1 MKTKITSALLILAIL
16 FSFAACAKPAADT
29 TTLAATAVQT
39 TVRETET
46 TAPETITEPVTE
58 NNTDSRT
65 GAPTTAATAKTTT
78 QAATTSNVKT
88 FTAAQ
93 LAEFNGKD
101 GKDSYVAYNGV
112 VYNVTDNK
120 IWKNGEHR
128 GLLAGT
134 DITDDI
140 KNCKYH
146 VAIDFFQKVW
156 ERKNYP
162 QVGTFIG

>member
-39 TVRETET
+39 TVRETVT
-46 TAPETITEPVTE
+46 TAPETTTEPVTE

-65 GAPTTAATAKTTT
+65 GAPTTAA
-78 QAATTSNVKT
+78 ATTATTAKT

-101 GKDSYVAYNGV
+101 GKNAYIAYDGV
-112 VYNVTDNK
+112 VYDVTSKLDRT
-120 IWKNGEHR
+120 WKNGVHH
-128 GLLAGT
+128 GLLVGT
-134 DITDDI
+134 DLTLQVN
-140 KNCKYH
+140 NCKEHAKNFITAQFSTYP
-146 VAIDFFQKVW
+146 KVG
-156 ERKNYP
+156 NY
-162 QVGTFIG
+162 IG

>member
-1 MKTKITSALLILAIL
+1 MKTKITAALLTAAIVL
-16 FSFAACAKPAADT
+16 SFTACAKPAADT

-65 GAPTTAATAKTTT
+65 GAPTTAA
-78 QAATTSNVKT
+78 ATTATTAKT

-101 GKDSYVAYNGV
+101 GKNAYIAYDGV
-112 VYNVTDNK
+112 VYDVTSKLDRT
-120 IWKNGEHR
+120 WKNGEHH

-134 DITDDI
+134 DLTKQVKACNRHLITFMEAQFGT
-140 KNCKYH
+140 YP
-146 VAIDFFQKVW
+146 VAG
-156 ERKNYP
+156 NYS
-162 QVGTFIG
+162 G

>member
-1 MKTKITSALLILAIL
+1 MKTKITAALLTAAIVL
-16 FSFAACAKPAADT
+16 SFTACAKPAADT
-29 TTLAATAVQT
+29 TTSATTTVQT
-39 TVRETET
+39 TVRETVT
-46 TAPETITEPVTE
+46 TAPETTTEPVTE

-65 GAPTTAATAKTTT
+65 GAPTTAA
-78 QAATTSNVKT
+78 ATTATTAKT

-101 GKDSYVAYNGV
+101 GKASYVAYNGV

>member
-93 LAEFNGKD
+93 LAEFNGKN
-101 GKDSYVAYNGV
+101 GKNAYIAYDGV
-112 VYNVTDNK
+112 VYDVTSKLDRT
-120 IWKNGEHR
+120 WKNGVHH
-128 GLLAGT
+128 GLLVGT
-134 DITDDI
+134 DLTLQVN
-140 KNCKYH
+140 NCKEHAKNFITAQFSTYP
-146 VAIDFFQKVW
+146 KVG
-156 ERKNYP
+156 NY
-162 QVGTFIG
+162 IG

>member
-1 MKTKITSALLILAIL
+1 MKTRITVVFLAALFL
-16 FSFAACAKPAADT
+16 FSFAACGKTETGTST
-29 TTLAATAVQT
+29 TAPTTVQT
-39 TVRETET
+39 TVQETLT
-46 TAPETITEPVTE
+46 TAAQTTTEPVTE
-58 NNTDSRT
+58 NDTDSRT
-65 GAPTTAATAKTTT
+65 GAPTTAA
-78 QAATTSNVKT
+78 ATTVPAVKT
-88 FTAAQ
+88 FTAVQ
-93 LAEFNGKD
+93 LAEFNGKN

-120 IWKNGEHR
+120 IWKNGEHK

-146 VAIDFFQKVW
+146 AAIDFFQKVW

>member
-1 MKTKITSALLILAIL
+1 MKTRITAVLLATFIL
-16 FSFAACAKPAADT
+16 FSFAACGNSAEDT
-29 TTLAATAVQT
+29 STSANTTIQTTLQETGTTAAET
-39 TVRETET
+39 TTET
-46 TAPETITEPVTE
+46 TSAS
-58 NNTDSRT
+58 NTDSRT
-65 GAPTTAATAKTTT
+65 GADTTASTAKATTT
-78 QAATTSNVKT
+78 APAAKT

-101 GKDSYVAYNGV
+101 GKNSYVAYNGV
-112 VYNVTDNK
+112 VYNVTDSK
-120 IWKNGEHR
+120 VWGNGEHK

-146 VAIDFFQKVW
+146 IAVDFFQKVW